1 MGPPPDDG
9 LPRAVVS
16 ETTPVL
22 TPPVERELA
31 RDMIVRA
38 LPALPVLVVVAWL
51 ARGGDAALSA
61 GFAIGLVVA
70 NLVLSA
76 VLLGWAARVSPVAL
90 MATALGGFIV
100 RMALVGV
107 ALYVVKE
114 RDWVD
119 LPVLLVT
126 VLVTHLGMLFWETR
140 YVSASLAF
148 PALKPQ
154 RKGA

>member
-1 MGPPPDDG
+1 MTD
-9 LPRAVVS
+9 
-16 ETTPVL
+16 TPMTD
-22 TPPVERELA
+22 TPMADIPNVEHKLA
-31 RDMIVRA
+31 SDMIVRA
-38 LPALPVLVVVAWL
+38 LPVLPLIVAVAWVT
-51 ARGGDAALSA
+51 RGGDGALSA
-61 GFAIGLVVA
+61 GFGIALVLA

-76 VLLGWAARVSPVAL
+76 VLLAWAARVSPSVL

-100 RMALVGV
+100 RMALVGF
-107 ALYVVKE
+107 ALYAVKD
-114 RDWVD
+114 RSWVD
-119 LPVLLVT
+119 LPVLAVT

>member
-1 MGPPPDDG
+1 VSDATP
-9 LPRAVVS
+9 AV
-16 ETTPVL
+16 

-38 LPALPVLVVVAWL
+38 LPALPVLVAIAWL

-61 GFAIGLVVA
+61 GFAIAIVLA

-76 VLLGWAARVSPVAL
+76 VLLGWAARVSAVAL
-90 MATALGGFIV
+90 MATALGGFIL
-100 RMALVGV
+100 RMGFVGV
-107 ALYVVKE
+107 ALYAVNE

-119 LPVLLVT
+119 PPVLLVT
-126 VLVTHLGMLFWETR
+126 VLITHLGMLFWETR

>member
-1 MGPPPDDG
+1 MTD
-9 LPRAVVS
+9 
-16 ETTPVL
+16 TPMTN
-22 TPPVERELA
+22 TPNVEHELA

-38 LPALPVLVVVAWL
+38 LPVLPLVVAVAWL
-51 ARGGDAALSA
+51 ARGGDGALSA
-61 GFAIGLVVA
+61 GFGIALVLA

-76 VLLGWAARVSPVAL
+76 VLLAWAARVSPSVL
-90 MATALGGFIV
+90 MATALGGFLV
-100 RMALVGV
+100 RMTLVGV
-107 ALYVVKE
+107 ALYTVK
-114 RDWVD
+114 DFGWTD
-119 LPVLLVT
+119 LPVLAVT

>member
-1 MGPPPDDG
+1 MT
-9 LPRAVVS
+9 
-16 ETTPVL
+16 ETPN
-22 TPPVERELA
+22 VEHELA

-38 LPALPVLVVVAWL
+38 LPVLPLVVVVAWV
-51 ARGGDAALSA
+51 ARGGDGALSA
-61 GFAIGLVVA
+61 GFGIALVLA

-76 VLLGWAARVSPVAL
+76 VLLAWAARVSPSVL
-90 MATALGGFIV
+90 MATALGGFLV
-100 RMALVGV
+100 RMTLVGV
-107 ALYVVKE
+107 ALYLVK
-114 RDWVD
+114 DLGWAD
-119 LPVLLVT
+119 LPVLAVT